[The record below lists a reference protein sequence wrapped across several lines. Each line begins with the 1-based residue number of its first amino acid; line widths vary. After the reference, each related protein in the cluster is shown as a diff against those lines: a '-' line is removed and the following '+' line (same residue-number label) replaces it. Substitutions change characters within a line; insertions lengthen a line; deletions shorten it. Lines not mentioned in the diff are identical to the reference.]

1 MKNLDTLYERLRRED
16 PELELRRDEPM
27 SRHTT
32 FRVGGPAA
40 LMALPKTEKEAAAVL
55 RAAAELE
62 LRPFFL
68 GNGSNLL
75 VADEGY
81 DGLIVKYVR
90 GAGEVREADG
100 RLTAGAGLRLSQ
112 LAAAAL
118 EKGLTGLEF
127 AHGIP
132 GSVGGAV
139 YMNAGAYGGEI
150 SQVLVSAE
158 VLALDG
164 TKRTVPV
171 EQCGFG
177 YRKSVFSGGSELII
191 EASFALTAG
200 DRMEIKARMD
210 DLAARRREKQPLEYP
225 SAGSFFKRP
234 AGHFA
239 GALIESCGLKG
250 LTVGGAQV
258 SEQHAGFVIN
268 TGGATCRDILMLMEQ
283 VRERVYRETGVML
296 EPEVRYLR

>member
-1 MKNLDTLYERLRRED
+1 MKNLDTLYERLHRED